1 MRYVLV
7 ITDQFTKWV
16 ELIPTKDQLS
26 LTVVQ
31 VFYERII
38 CRHGCPLRVL
48 SDNGPQFRSAL
59 VALLCQYFGMQKI
72 FSSAY
77 YPQGDGYAERM
88 MRTLNNSLASLCK
101 KDTSNWDRY
110 VPGVMFAYNSTEHEA
125 THHSAFELN
134 TGRIARW
141 PGERIDNT
149 KASPSATKFIRS
161 LRNTITSAHERARRC
176 VNAYWSRMK
185 SAYDKKRRD
194 HDLKPGDQ

>member
-1 MRYVLV
+1 MGARKLLSALSRKYILPNGISACERAVQGCHSCMQRKPPQKKLGKMRSTPPSTPWSTVALDFCGPYPTSESGMRYVLV

-88 MRTLNNSLASLCK
+88 MRTLNNSLASL
-101 KDTSNWDRY
+101 
-110 VPGVMFAYNSTEHEA
+110 
-125 THHSAFELN
+125 
-134 TGRIARW
+134 
-141 PGERIDNT
+141 
-149 KASPSATKFIRS
+149 
-161 LRNTITSAHERARRC
+161 
-176 VNAYWSRMK
+176 
-185 SAYDKKRRD
+185 
-194 HDLKPGDQ
+194 